1 MASRLEVV
9 GNMSNLHLCMTLG
22 TQLEASTS
30 LHMTIPKIYGFT
42 STNNEGQTSLLE
54 NSLLLATL

>member
-1 MASRLEVV
+1 MATRLEVV

-30 LHMTIPKIYGFT
+30 LHMTIPKIYGVYIDQQRRPDK
-42 STNNEGQTSLLE
+42 ST
-54 NSLLLATL
+54 